1 MTNIII
7 GPVRAGRQTT
17 CVICKEQIRYGNP
30 NRFGTGQR
38 ILPVALV
45 NQNGSPKPGKPM
57 ICPKPAF
64 VPLPVTHTNEWAP
77 NRLPMITLPCG
88 CRDIPW
94 PLVHCLGDNFA
105 TMTCEKH
112 GLQKLTK
119 TWKKKAKT
127 QAKKLSKIPA
137 EQQLDIPPF

>member
-57 ICPKPAF
+57 IWVHWKCAVDK
-64 VPLPVTHTNEWAP
+64 VYEP
-77 NRLPMITLPCG
+77 NQTFKSPRHPEN
-88 CRDIPW
+88 DW
-94 PLVHCLGDNFA
+94 DA
-105 TMTCEKH
+105 YYD
-112 GLQKLTK
+112 
-119 TWKKKAKT
+119 
-127 QAKKLSKIPA
+127 S
-137 EQQLDIPPF
+137 

>member
-1 MTNIII
+1 MKITALIVDHVQIVRINNMTDF
-7 GPVRAGRQTT
+7 A
-17 CVICKEQIRYGNP
+17 CVPPCLACRE
-30 NRFGTGQR
+30 
-38 ILPVALV
+38 
-45 NQNGSPKPGKPM
+45 NG
-57 ICPKPAF
+57 CPKPAF

-77 NRLPMITLPCG
+77 NRLAYITLPCG

-137 EQQLDIPPF
+137 GQQLDIPPF

>member
-1 MTNIII
+1 MI
-7 GPVRAGRQTT
+7 PDFA
-17 CVICKEQIRYGNP
+17 CVPPCLACRE
-30 NRFGTGQR
+30 
-38 ILPVALV
+38 
-45 NQNGSPKPGKPM
+45 NG
-57 ICPKPAF
+57 CPKPAF